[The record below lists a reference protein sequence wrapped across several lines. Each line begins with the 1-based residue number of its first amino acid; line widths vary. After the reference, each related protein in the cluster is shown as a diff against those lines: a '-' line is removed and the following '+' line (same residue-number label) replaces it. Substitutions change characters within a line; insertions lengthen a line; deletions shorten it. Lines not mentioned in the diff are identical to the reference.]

1 VLPVFFI
8 VTGVSSLI
16 LIVMVVGLVRHV
28 RVLAGSLKTFQ
39 QEIEPVVAQ
48 IREGAETARARLES
62 AAEEAERLQ
71 RKPRA

>member
-1 VLPVFFI
+1 MLPVFFI
-8 VTGVSSLI
+8 ITGVSSLI

-28 RVLAGSLKTFQ
+28 RVLAGSLKAFQ
-39 QEIEPVVAQ
+39 QELEPVVAQ
-48 IREGAETARARLES
+48 IREGAEAARVRLES